1 LTTLEKNKKWKK
13 LSYALDIFYSEL
25 FSFAFDNREKF
36 FFGSGEVDTDKR
48 GRTEQKAKVKGLTAR
63 KDYVT

>member
-1 LTTLEKNKKWKK
+1 MLSIFFIQNFLVSHLTIER
-13 LSYALDIFYSEL
+13 S
-25 FSFAFDNREKF
+25 